1 MNLGALLGVE
11 AIERQ
16 EQSDDIWRFAGLG
29 RRLPLSSTVLAVCLL
44 SLAGFPP
51 FGGFIG
57 KTYLFGA
64 ALGAGWT
71 WLTIVMLV
79 NVAVSLFYYVRVLEP
94 MYLRSSPDKPLKK
107 DPAALRFVLLSL
119 GVGTLLSGVLPEAW
133 VLLAT
138 HAASLLGAIV
148 PH

>member
-16 EQSDDIWRFAGLG
+16 EQSDDIRRFAGLG
-29 RRLPLSSTVLAVCLL
+29 RHLPLSAAVLALCLL

-71 WLTIVMLV
+71 WLAIVMLL
-79 NVAVSLFYYVRVLEP
+79 NVALSLFYYVRVLEP
-94 MYLRSSPDKPLKK
+94 MYLRSSTGKPLRRESTG
-107 DPAALRFVLLSL
+107 LRFALVVL
-119 GVGTLLSGVLPEAW
+119 GIRKVVSGVVPPEW
-133 VLLAT
+133 RLLFT
-138 HAASLLGAIV
+138 HASSPLSADL
-148 PH
+148 P

>member
-29 RRLPLSSTVLAVCLL
+29 RRLPLSAAVLALCLL

-71 WLTIVMLV
+71 WLAIVMLL
-79 NVAVSLFYYVRVLEP
+79 NVALSLFYYVRGIEP
-94 MYLRSSPDKPLKK
+94 IYLRASTGKPL
-107 DPAALRFVLLSL
+107 RR
-119 GVGTLLSGVLPEAW
+119 
-133 VLLAT
+133 
-138 HAASLLGAIV
+138 GAKGWSYV
-148 PH
+148 HLHV